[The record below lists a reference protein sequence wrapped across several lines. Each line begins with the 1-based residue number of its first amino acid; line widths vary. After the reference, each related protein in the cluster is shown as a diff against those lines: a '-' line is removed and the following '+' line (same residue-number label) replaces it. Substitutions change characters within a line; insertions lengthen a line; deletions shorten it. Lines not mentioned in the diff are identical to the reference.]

1 MDNLK
6 NPVAAQQYRMK
17 SSIEEY
23 EANGLNSLLMQM
35 LQWALDKRYVSGED
49 SLIYFNVAYAVA
61 VPLEETPGFSVKL
74 VRKKIEDLFEESSL
88 KKRNHRISQYDTL
101 LSLWMVYG
109 ILHLQR
115 HKSLK
120 LNSRLKKIRSELTED
135 FSLWE
140 ISRMKYDSVA
150 TKFSAMIDA
159 VKDRFCSPE
168 LHEKPSA
175 PELYKKPSAHF
186 SLATFG
192 ECDSFQID
200 TPVSLHEVKPDHR
213 DNGEQPMDLNEMK
226 IQALEAQLE
235 KEKEKNEYCKAIEK
249 SNYLTTSFNQK
260 LEKRCKELERQLKEV
275 LDSHR
280 IEKETMQRIINQKDE
295 QIKLLKAGAMNG
307 IPQGTTGGVTVNN
320 FYGSVAQQSN
330 NANNVSSYMHGWGEQ
345 EKKINNL

>member
-1 MDNLK
+1 MDYLK

-23 EANGLNSLLMQM
+23 EANGLNNLLMQM
-35 LQWALDKRYVSGED
+35 HHWALAHRIVSRRD

-61 VPLEETPGFSVKL
+61 APLEATSAFSVKL
-74 VRKKIEDLFEESSL
+74 VRRKIEDLFEESIL
-88 KKRNHRISQYDTL
+88 KRKIRKFSQNDTL

-115 HKSLK
+115 NKSLK
-120 LNSRLKKIRSELTED
+120 LNSRLKKIRRELTED

-140 ISRMKYDSVA
+140 VSCMKYDSFA
-150 TKFSAMIDA
+150 TQFSAMIDA
-159 VKDRFCSPE
+159 MEDRFYSPE
-168 LHEKPSA
+168 
-175 PELYKKPSAHF
+175 
-186 SLATFG
+186 
-192 ECDSFQID
+192 
-200 TPVSLHEVKPDHR
+200 LHEVKPDHR
-213 DNGEQPMDLNEMK
+213 DSGEQPMDLNEMK
-226 IQALEAQLE
+226 IQALEAQLAE
-235 KEKEKNEYCKAIEK
+235 KEEKNEYCKAIEK
-249 SNYLTTSFNQK
+249 SNYLTTSFNLK

-295 QIKLLKAGAMNG
+295 QIKLLKVGAMNG

-330 NANNVSSYMHGWGEQ
+330 NANSVSSYMHGWGEQ

>member
-17 SSIEEY
+17 SSIKEY

-35 LQWALDKRYVSGED
+35 HQWALDKRYVSRED

-61 VPLEETPGFSVKL
+61 APLEETPEFSVKL
-74 VRKKIEDLFEESSL
+74 VRKKIEDLFMASSL
-88 KKRNHRISQYDTL
+88 KKRNHKISQNDTL

-115 HKSLK
+115 NKSLK
-120 LNSRLKKIRSELTED
+120 LNCRLKKIRSELTKD

-140 ISRMKYDSVA
+140 VSHMKHDSVA

-159 VKDRFCSPE
+159 VEDRFCSPE

-175 PELYKKPSAHF
+175 PELHEKPSAHF
-186 SLATFG
+186 SLATFD

-200 TPVSLHEVKPDHR
+200 TPVSLHEVKPEHR
-213 DNGEQPMDLNEMK
+213 DNGEQPMDLYEMK
-226 IQALEAQLE
+226 IQALEAQLAE
-235 KEKEKNEYCKAIEK
+235 EKEKNEHCKVIER

-275 LDSHR
+275 LDSYR

-295 QIKLLKAGAMNG
+295 QIKRLKAGAMNG

>member
-1 MDNLK
+1 MDKLK

-35 LQWALDKRYVSGED
+35 HQWALEKRYVSRQD

-61 VPLEETPGFSVKL
+61 APLEETPEFSVKL
-74 VRKKIEDLFEESSL
+74 VRKKIEDLFMASSL
-88 KKRNHRISQYDTL
+88 KKRNHRISQNDTL

-115 HKSLK
+115 NKSLK
-120 LNSRLKKIRSELTED
+120 LNCRLKKIRSELTED
-135 FSLWE
+135 FILWE
-140 ISRMKYDSVA
+140 VSHMKYDSVA
-150 TKFSAMIDA
+150 TQFSAMIDA
-159 VKDRFCSPE
+159 AKDRFCSPE
-168 LHEKPSA
+168 LHE
-175 PELYKKPSAHF
+175 KPSAHF

-200 TPVSLHEVKPDHR
+200 TPVSLHEVMSDHR
-213 DNGEQPMDLNEMK
+213 DSGEQPMNLNEMK

-235 KEKEKNEYCKAIEK
+235 EEKGKNEYCKAIEK
-249 SNYLTTSFNQK
+249 SNYLTTSFNLK

-330 NANNVSSYMHGWGEQ
+330 NANNVSSYMHGLGGQ
-345 EKKINNL
+345 EKKTNNL

>member
-1 MDNLK
+1 MDYLK

-35 LQWALDKRYVSGED
+35 HHWALDKRIVSRRD

-61 VPLEETPGFSVKL
+61 APLEATSEFSVKL
-74 VRKKIEDLFEESSL
+74 VRRKIEDLFEESIL
-88 KKRNHRISQYDTL
+88 KRKNRKFSQNDTL

-115 HKSLK
+115 NRSYK
-120 LNSRLKKIRSELTED
+120 LDCRLKKIRSEITED
-135 FSLWE
+135 FILWE
-140 ISRMKYDSVA
+140 VPYMKYDSVA
-150 TKFSAMIDA
+150 TQFSAMIDA
-159 VKDRFCSPE
+159 VEDRFCSSE
-168 LHEKPSA
+168 
-175 PELYKKPSAHF
+175 
-186 SLATFG
+186 
-192 ECDSFQID
+192 
-200 TPVSLHEVKPDHR
+200 LHEVKPDHR
-213 DNGEQPMDLNEMK
+213 DSGEQPMDLNEMK
-226 IQALEAQLE
+226 IQALEAQLAE
-235 KEKEKNEYCKAIEK
+235 KEEKNEYCKAIEK
-249 SNYLTTSFNQK
+249 SNYLTTSFNLK

-295 QIKLLKAGAMNG
+295 QIKLLKVGAMNG

-330 NANNVSSYMHGWGEQ
+330 NANSVSSYMHGWGEQ

>member
-1 MDNLK
+1 MDYLK

-23 EANGLNSLLMQM
+23 EANGLNNLLMQM
-35 LQWALDKRYVSGED
+35 HHWALAHRIVSRRD

-61 VPLEETPGFSVKL
+61 APLEATSAFSVKL
-74 VRKKIEDLFEESSL
+74 VRRKIEDLFEESIL
-88 KKRNHRISQYDTL
+88 KRKIRKFSQNDTL

-109 ILHLQR
+109 ILHLQCHR
-115 HKSLK
+115 SLK
-120 LNSRLKKIRSELTED
+120 LNSRLKKIRSEITED

-140 ISRMKYDSVA
+140 VPCMKYDSVA
-150 TKFSAMIDA
+150 TQFSAMIDG
-159 VKDRFCSPE
+159 VEDRFCSSE
-168 LHEKPSA
+168 
-175 PELYKKPSAHF
+175 
-186 SLATFG
+186 
-192 ECDSFQID
+192 
-200 TPVSLHEVKPDHR
+200 LHEVKPDHR
-213 DNGEQPMDLNEMK
+213 DSGEQPMDLNEMK
-226 IQALEAQLE
+226 IQALEAQLAE
-235 KEKEKNEYCKAIEK
+235 KEEKNEYCKAIEK
-249 SNYLTTSFNQK
+249 SNYLTTSFNLK

-295 QIKLLKAGAMNG
+295 QIKLLKVGAMNG

-330 NANNVSSYMHGWGEQ
+330 NANSVSSYMHGWGEQ